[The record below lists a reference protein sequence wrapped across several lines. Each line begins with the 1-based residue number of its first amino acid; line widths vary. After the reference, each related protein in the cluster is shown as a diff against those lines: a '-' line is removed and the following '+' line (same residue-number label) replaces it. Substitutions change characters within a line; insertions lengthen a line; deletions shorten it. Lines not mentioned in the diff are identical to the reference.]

1 MFIKKDIFYYLILF
15 FVLSFGIY
23 VRFVYYYDDGL
34 WSDEWISF
42 FLSNPKASLYEIYQ
56 NHIKYEGTPPIILL
70 FNLFWSKLLGHYY
83 QSIEIGSA
91 IISSATLLISFF
103 FFDRERIKNLF
114 FLFLVSINPFLIYYS
129 GEVRFYSVFCFFSL
143 ISIIFFFFFVKKKNY
158 INIFFF
164 TLFNFIALSLSLYF
178 ISIFLSYI
186 IFILYKKKNLLYLF
200 ILLIIFFFF
209 IIFNFQYLSNIINLY
224 HGSGASSALTLGF
237 FFNIFFADKILGGF
251 FLLLLIFSFF
261 FYRKQIINNDKILLL
276 SIIIFFSYFV
286 PIFYAVFKSQIL
298 FPRHL
303 IFIIIPIIYLSV
315 NFIFNFNSSIRN
327 VLIILLIFYSIFIN
341 FYKNKPYILTKPNPN
356 KIIDHIE
363 QSNIFSLYVPKYVSD
378 INQNL
383 IFNNKFS
390 NLSTSKVWDLYSDS
404 FFLYSKNFN
413 KKINFINEENF
424 YMEDAF
430 WKICLNNP
438 SFRVGKNYTKDDPT
452 CFNNKFDDLYYI
464 FKVIKDSEFLLI
476 QYKKIK

>member
-1 MFIKKDIFYYLILF
+1 VFTKKDIFYYLILF

-42 FLSNPKASLYEIYQ
+42 FLSNPKASLYEIYK
-56 NHIKYEGTPPIILL
+56 NHIKYEGSPPIILL

-103 FFDRERIKNLF
+103 FFDRKRIKNLF

-143 ISIIFFFFFVKKKNY
+143 ISIIFFFLFVKKKNY

-164 TLFNFIALSLSLYF
+164 TLFTFIALSLSLYF

-224 HGSGASSALTLGF
+224 HGSGASSALTRGF

-276 SIIIFFSYFV
+276 SIIIFFSYLV
-286 PIFYAVFKSQIL
+286 PIFYAFFKSQIL

-315 NFIFNFNSSIRN
+315 NFIFNFNFSIRN

-356 KIIDHIE
+356 NIIDHIE

-413 KKINFINEENF
+413 KKIHFINEENF

-464 FKVIKDSEFLLI
+464 FNVIKDSEFLLI